1 VTRSREDGWCLA
13 ELAAQVGAEVRGNG
27 DKRIQRVATLSR
39 AGAQDISF
47 LANAR
52 YKKQLR
58 ATAAGAVI
66 IAPQYA
72 QECPVDALVARDP
85 YVAFAKIAALLNP
98 RPRFEPGVH
107 TTAVVHAS
115 AQLGAGVYVGPHCV
129 VGKDVEVGEGTY
141 IGPGCIVEDGA
152 RIGPQG
158 HLVARVTLCHGTQI
172 GARVL
177 LHPGVV
183 IGSDGFGQAN
193 ENGRWIK
200 VPQLGRVIV
209 GDDVE
214 IGANTTIDR
223 GALEDTRIEDGVRL
237 DNLIQVA
244 HNVVIGAHTAIAAC
258 AGIAGSAK
266 IGRHCAIGGGAG
278 IAGHLEIADGVQVTA
293 MSLITHSIR
302 EAGVYSS
309 GVPFQENHLWQKNCV
324 RFKQLDDMARRL
336 RSLERS
342 ERAERDAADEG

>member
-1 VTRSREDGWCLA
+1 MPNEGRRLDELASHIGA
-13 ELAAQVGAEVRGNG
+13 ELRGDGN
-27 DKRIQRVATLSR
+27 KRIQRVATLTQ
-39 AGAQDISF
+39 AGAGDISF

-58 ATAAGAVI
+58 TTAAGAVI
-66 IAPQYA
+66 VSPQYA
-72 QECPVDALVARDP
+72 EECPVDALLARDP
-85 YVAFAKIAALLNP
+85 YVAYAKVAALLNP
-98 RPRFEPGVH
+98 RPSFEPGVH
-107 TTAVVHAS
+107 ATAVVDPS
-115 AQLGAGVYVGPHCV
+115 AQLGAGVFLGPQCV

-141 IGPGCIVEDGA
+141 IGPGCILEEGV

-158 HLVARVTLCHGTQI
+158 HLVARVTLCHGTQL
-172 GARVL
+172 GARSLV
-177 LHPGVV
+177 HPGVV

-193 ENGRWIK
+193 EKGRWIK
-200 VPQLGRVIV
+200 VPQLGRVII

-309 GVPFQENHLWQKNCV
+309 GVPFQENHLWQRNCV

-336 RSLERS
+336 KSLERS
-342 ERAERDAADEG
+342 ERADSGAADEA

>member
-1 VTRSREDGWCLA
+1 MRTVEDGRRLD
-13 ELAAQVGAEVRGNG
+13 ELAAYVGAELRGDG
-27 DKRIQRVATLSR
+27 EKRIQRVATLNQ
-39 AGAQDISF
+39 AGALDISF

-66 IAPQYA
+66 VAPQYA
-72 QECPVDALVARDP
+72 QDCPVDALVTRDP
-85 YVAFAKIAALLNP
+85 YVAFAKIATLLNP
-98 RPRFEPGVH
+98 PPSFEPGVH
-107 TTAVVHAS
+107 GSAVMHPSVT
-115 AQLGAGVYVGPHCV
+115 LGAGVYVGPHV
-129 VGKDVEVGEGTY
+129 VLGKDVEVGDGTY
-141 IGPGCIVEDGA
+141 IGPGCIVEDGTC
-152 RIGPQG
+152 IGVRG

-193 ENGRWIK
+193 EGGRWIK
-200 VPQLGRVIV
+200 VPQLGRVII

-258 AGIAGSAK
+258 VGIAGSTK
-266 IGRHCAIGGGAG
+266 IGRHCALGGGVG

-309 GVPFQENHLWQKNCV
+309 GVPFQENAQWQKNCV

-336 RSLERS
+336 KSLERLG
-342 ERAERDAADEG
+342 RADSGAAD